1 MANDGKSVDLSCR
14 VWHLQT
20 AGNQGVS
27 GGWDSYLLFVI
38 YIIENVC
45 LFVRVKCQKYGTD

>member
-45 LFVRVKCQKYGTD
+45 LFVRIKCQNY

>member
-27 GGWDSYLLFVI
+27 GGWDSYL
-38 YIIENVC
+38 YI
-45 LFVRVKCQKYGTD
+45 